1 MPKPTSPPTKRRMI
15 RKAATTFVLFF
26 SLASISESAELTG
39 KFQLDASTGYL
50 YSADQ
55 PFRLY
60 GIQVIDHGRQC
71 IANEQMWACGKAAH
85 QALLNYFEKESLVC
99 VLLPA
104 GNGPDADPPAA
115 ECFLGTHSV
124 NAQLVADGWALTAA
138 DIPAPYRE
146 EALAARQNGEGIF
159 RGGFVPPDKWRPKF
173 GAQLEDCNVC
183 TARHQSLIRAHEKR
197 KAELESESENN

>member
-1 MPKPTSPPTKRRMI
+1 MPKPTSPPTTHRII
-15 RKAATTFVLFF
+15 RKAVTAFVLLLGF
-26 SLASISESAELTG
+26 ASISGSVELTG
-39 KFQLDASTGYL
+39 KFELDANTGYL

-71 IANEQMWACGKAAH
+71 IANQQMWACGKAAH
-85 QALLNYFEKESLVC
+85 QALLNYVEKESFDC
-99 VLLPA
+99 ILLPA
-104 GNGPDADPPAA
+104 SNGPNTNPPAA

-173 GAQLEDCNVC
+173 GAQLEDCSVC
-183 TARHQSLIRAHEKR
+183 TARHQSLIRAREKR
-197 KAELESESENN
+197 KAQLESESENN

>member
-1 MPKPTSPPTKRRMI
+1 MI

-26 SLASISESAELTG
+26 SFASISESAELTG

-71 IANEQMWACGKAAH
+71 IANKQMWACGKAAH
-85 QALLNYFEKESLVC
+85 QALLNYVEKESLVC

-104 GNGPDADPPAA
+104 SNGLDADPPAA

-159 RGGFVPPDKWRPKF
+159 RGGFAPPDEWRPKL
-173 GAQLEDCNVC
+173 GAKFEDCSVC
-183 TARHQSLIRAHEKR
+183 TDRHQSLIRARGKR
-197 KAELESESENN
+197 KVQLESDSQKE

>member
-1 MPKPTSPPTKRRMI
+1 MI

-26 SLASISESAELTG
+26 SFASISESAELTG

-85 QALLNYFEKESLVC
+85 QVLLNYVEKESFVC
-99 VLLPA
+99 ILLPA
-104 GNGPDADPPAA
+104 SNGPDTNPPAA
-115 ECFLGTHSV
+115 ECFLGTHNV
-124 NAQLVADGWALTAA
+124 NAQLVANGWALTAA
-138 DIPAPYRE
+138 DISAPYRK
-146 EALAARQNGEGIF
+146 EALAAQQHREGIF
-159 RGGFVPPDKWRPKF
+159 RGGFAPPDDWRPKL
-173 GAQLEDCNVC
+173 GDQLEDCSVC

-197 KAELESESENN
+197 KAELESESESN

>member
-1 MPKPTSPPTKRRMI
+1 MI
-15 RKAATTFVLFF
+15 RKAVTTFVLLLG
-26 SLASISESAELTG
+26 LASISGSAELTG
-39 KFQLDASTGYL
+39 KFELDASTGYL

-85 QALLNYFEKESLVC
+85 QALLIYVEKESFVC
-99 VLLPA
+99 ILLPA
-104 GNGPDADPPAA
+104 SNGPDADPPAA

-173 GAQLEDCNVC
+173 RAQLEDCSVC
-183 TARHQSLIRAHEKR
+183 TARHQSLIRAREKR
-197 KAELESESENN
+197 KAQLESESENN

>member
-1 MPKPTSPPTKRRMI
+1 MI

-26 SLASISESAELTG
+26 SFASISESAELTG
-39 KFQLDASTGYL
+39 KFELDASTGYL

-124 NAQLVADGWALTAA
+124 NAKLVADGWALTAA

-146 EALAARQNGEGIF
+146 ETLAARQNREGIF

-173 GAQLEDCNVC
+173 GAQIEDCSVC

-197 KAELESESENN
+197 KAELGSESGNN